1 MLTVLVLDTTVFTGL
16 IRYFYILGILMAIY
30 CLVRMAMTLKN
41 GKVQN
46 FLAFIGLLVLGIF
59 GIIDVLGHSLMPL
72 QLLGRRLLTLHLG
85 FQFNVPVAMVFFI
98 FCYALLLALK
108 YAETERQVVEAI
120 AHEKSIAADN
130 AALDMLNRMK
140 SDVMEMVSHETRTPL
155 AVISGYIELIAGE
168 MRQKG
173 VDAQT
178 SADLDK
184 VAVEIQR
191 IASIMTE
198 MQNFSR
204 EKHKT
209 EHKAYIQIADII
221 RQSANLYAPILE
233 RKGVKLSVNLPD
245 DLPPIYADSH
255 EFTQVMFNLLQNAR
269 NHTENGSVTIT
280 AAERDDDTEGV
291 NSIIVTISDTGSGIP
306 PDILPD
312 IFKRGV
318 SGLEGGTGLGLP
330 ICKEIINSHGGDIK
344 INSRHGT
351 GTTVSF
357 TIPIGKE
364 GDNGGT

>member
-1 MLTVLVLDTTVFTGL
+1 
-16 IRYFYILGILMAIY
+16 
-30 CLVRMAMTLKN
+30 
-41 GKVQN
+41 
-46 FLAFIGLLVLGIF
+46 
-59 GIIDVLGHSLMPL
+59 
-72 QLLGRRLLTLHLG
+72 
-85 FQFNVPVAMVFFI
+85 
-98 FCYALLLALK
+98 
-108 YAETERQVVEAI
+108 
-120 AHEKSIAADN
+120 
-130 AALDMLNRMK
+130 
-140 SDVMEMVSHETRTPL
+140 
-155 AVISGYIELIAGE
+155 
-168 MRQKG
+168 
-173 VDAQT
+173 
-178 SADLDK
+178 
-184 VAVEIQR
+184 
-191 IASIMTE
+191 
-198 MQNFSR
+198 
-204 EKHKT
+204 
-209 EHKAYIQIADII
+209 
-221 RQSANLYAPILE
+221 LE

-280 AAERDDDTEGV
+280 AAERDDDNEEE
-291 NSIIVTISDTGSGIP
+291 NSIIVTVSDTGSGIP